1 MNKKAK
7 RRLVV
12 MGGII
17 AIAMLVIVAIAGAG
31 GSASSVTVADVA
43 TGSYQG
49 KKVQVS
55 GVVVADSIEKDGA
68 RVTFDIAPED
78 ESGAPNPSVR
88 LRVGYEGALPAT
100 FGAGVVAI
108 CTGDVDNPPFLN
120 CTEMVTKCPSKYAS
134 AEGSLTVKGLLGQ
147 KDSMVGKDTSVCGYV
162 RGTINGADADYRFT
176 IESQG
181 EKMNVVYD
189 GGLPDNVKDGTA
201 VVIKGKLTKDGTFQA
216 SEQPSIDTSV
226 KE

>member
-55 GVVVADSIEKDGA
+55 GVVVAD
-68 RVTFDIAPED
+68 
-78 ESGAPNPSVR
+78 
-88 LRVGYEGALPAT
+88 
-100 FGAGVVAI
+100 
-108 CTGDVDNPPFLN
+108 
-120 CTEMVTKCPSKYAS
+120 
-134 AEGSLTVKGLLGQ
+134 
-147 KDSMVGKDTSVCGYV
+147 
-162 RGTINGADADYRFT
+162 
-176 IESQG
+176 
-181 EKMNVVYD
+181 
-189 GGLPDNVKDGTA
+189 
-201 VVIKGKLTKDGTFQA
+201 
-216 SEQPSIDTSV
+216 
-226 KE
+226 